1 MSEELKQVRLYH
13 PTVHKKGK
21 LVYANN
27 SLSARL
33 DAAFRSVPGNTWA
46 DKIVHLNKCDC
57 CERHP
62 KDKPKIFGPSIEL
75 PSRKHLRDDLDT
87 VKQCPCNCRHL
98 ARQICRQHGVSLPPL
113 DLPEIPRTPADQN
126 AVEAEFAQA
135 TVRPKLGCPENDE
148 GWYQGPKPWEA
159 GYQGP
164 PTKTSLDGK
173 EYTKQEFLDFFG
185 NLDLWYELGYD
196 HEVTKSASALTGGC
210 KECEGRGADIPGC
223 SHCGLWNAAAH
234 AQADEYNAASEQFR
248 AGFAWPRSKL

>member
-75 PSRKHLRDDLDT
+75 PSRKHLREELD
-87 VKQCPCNCRHL
+87 VKKCACNCRHL

-164 PTKTSLDGK
+164 PTRRHHSMARNTLSKSSSTFSGTSIYG
-173 EYTKQEFLDFFG
+173 TSSATT
-185 NLDLWYELGYD
+185 
-196 HEVTKSASALTGGC
+196 TKSLN
-210 KECEGRGADIPGC
+210 P
-223 SHCGLWNAAAH
+223 LL
-234 AQADEYNAASEQFR
+234 
-248 AGFAWPRSKL
+248 P